1 MDFEAKV
8 QFSDMLFAQEIDGEI
23 VLLDMRTEHYFG
35 LDSVAA
41 AIWKQLQEGKTIRVA
56 CETLLQTYDVE
67 ADRLHADVETF
78 IASLIDAKLAAL
90 V

>member
-41 AIWKQLQEGKTIRVA
+41 DIWKQLQSGKSIG
-56 CETLLQTYDVE
+56 ETCKVIMDEYDIDEATLHKDVE
-67 ADRLHADVETF
+67 AFIGTLLH
-78 IASLIDAKLAAL
+78 SGL
-90 V
+90 VTLD